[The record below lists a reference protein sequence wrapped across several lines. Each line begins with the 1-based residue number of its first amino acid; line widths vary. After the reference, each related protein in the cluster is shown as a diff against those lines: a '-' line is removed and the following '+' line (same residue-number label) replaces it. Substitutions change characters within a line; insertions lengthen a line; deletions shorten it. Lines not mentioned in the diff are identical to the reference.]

1 MVTHPDV
8 IHFLERNPALSVSAL
23 ETEAR
28 LPKSTLAKAVAGDRV
43 LNAKHLAALFPVLVK
58 YGFKEQRSA
67 EARVISVV
75 NHKGGVGKTT
85 TVINLGC
92 GLARMGKQ
100 VLVIDMDPQGNLS
113 QSLGIDNPEKQVVD
127 ALLHKGALPLV
138 NILPNLD
145 LAPSDLELAFADL
158 ELVQTVGGMNRL
170 KNALRPLRKDYDYI
184 FIDCPPALNIFTNSA
199 LVASQGCLITLQPEA
214 SAMKGLNK
222 LFDRIYEV
230 QEDINYELH
239 IEGVVF
245 TMVDR
250 RLKLH
255 QDMMDDVI
263 QSLKNFRIFNTYIRS
278 NVTIK
283 ESQVAQQDIFSYD
296 ENSNGA
302 KDHLS
307 LAKEIISMV

>member
-1 MVTHPDV
+1 M
-8 IHFLERNPALSVSAL
+8 HFLAHNPALSVSAL
-23 ETEAR
+23 EAEAR

-43 LNAKHLAALFPVLVK
+43 LNAKHLSALFPVLVK
-58 YGFKEQRSA
+58 YGFKEHRSS
-67 EARVISVV
+67 EARVISVI

-92 GLARMGKQ
+92 GLARIGKRI
-100 VLVIDMDPQGNLS
+100 LVVDMDPQGNLS
-113 QSLGIDNPEKQVVD
+113 QSLGVDNPEAQVVD

-138 NILPNLD
+138 SILPNLD

-170 KNALRPLRKDYDYI
+170 KNALRPLRKNYDYI

-222 LFDRIYEV
+222 LFDRIYQV

-255 QDMMDDVI
+255 QDMMQDVI
-263 QSLKNFRIFNTYIRS
+263 NSLKNFRIFHTFIRS

-302 KDHLS
+302 KDHMS
-307 LAKEIISMV
+307 LAQEILTTV

>member
-1 MVTHPDV
+1 MVTHSEVMD
-8 IHFLERNPALSVSAL
+8 FLSRNPALSISTL
-23 ETEAR
+23 EAEAR
-28 LPKSTLAKAVAGDRV
+28 LPKSTLAKATAGDRV
-43 LNAKHLAALFPVLVK
+43 LNAKHLAALYPVLAK
-58 YGFKEQRSA
+58 YGFREKVTT
-67 EARVISVV
+67 EARIISVV

-92 GLARMGKQ
+92 AMARLGKK
-100 VLVIDMDPQGNLS
+100 VLVVDIDPQGNLS
-113 QSLGIDNPEKQVVD
+113 QALGIDNPERQLVHT
-127 ALLHKGALPLV
+127 LLHKEPLPV
-138 NILPNLD
+138 VPVHANLD

-170 KNALRPLRKDYDYI
+170 KNALRPLRKSYDYI
-184 FIDCPPALNIFTNSA
+184 LIDCPPALNIFTNSA

-239 IEGVVF
+239 VEGIVF

-250 RLKLH
+250 RLKVH
-255 QDMMDDVI
+255 QDMMDDVN
-263 QSLKNFRIFNTYIRS
+263 QTLRHFRVFNSFIRL

-283 ESQVAQQDIFSYD
+283 ESQVAQQDIFTYD

-302 KDHLS
+302 MDHHH
-307 LAKEIISMV
+307 LAKELLAS